1 MSRYNLIDESWIPVR
16 NLNGRLSEV
25 GIKDVLLRSRE
36 LATIEDPSPL
46 VVAALHRFLLAVLYR
61 ALKGPTD
68 IEHAKRLFRDGFPA
82 KEIADY
88 LESWRSRFFL
98 FDEKYPFGQIPSF
111 TPKTWRPWTALAAE
125 HNADNAKV
133 LFDHVSVEAPGAIP
147 FANCVR
153 WMLAT
158 QTFSLSC
165 GKSELAHTGTAPS
178 ATAIMVLPIG
188 RNLAD
193 TLAYALVPENR
204 EVIAD
209 DHPIW
214 EREPEVV
221 TSLIDKVERKAS
233 GWADRYTWRARAIR
247 LEPNIHL
254 DGCVSRLALASGVS
268 FEPGVE
274 RPDPMLGYR
283 LDEKKGKL
291 ALQFRP
297 RGLWR
302 NFDSILP
309 DPTGLAPLVIENA
322 VLLSRLDRRRF
333 PIAVMALGQK
343 NDPPNPILEFWR
355 MEQFA
360 LPEALAA
367 DREIRGEMRRL
378 LDAAEEGG
386 KTLDSACFSYC
397 QHILVR
403 VERDGGLG
411 KQEKD
416 TIRDM
421 SRSLGITT
429 RYWSILEA
437 SFHQMLHDYAG
448 ERDFESIH
456 AHWLRHVREAMKSAW
471 ASHRASVASGNAWAI
486 RALVKA
492 EGQISRWLAELDK
505 DIHALEE
512 VA

>member
-1 MSRYNLIDESWIPVR
+1 LIDEPWIPVR
-16 NLNGRLSEV
+16 DLNGKLV
-25 GIKDVLLRSRE
+25 DLGIKDVLLRSRE
-36 LATIEDPSPL
+36 LSAIEDPSPL
-46 VVAALHRFLLAVLYR
+46 VVASLHRFLLAVLYR

-82 KEIADY
+82 DEIVDY
-88 LESWRSRFFL
+88 LEHWRGRFFL
-98 FDEKYPFGQIPSF
+98 FDDKYPFGQIPSF
-111 TPKTWRPWTALAAE
+111 TPKTWRAWTALAAE

-158 QTFSLSC
+158 QTFALSS

-178 ATAIMVLPIG
+178 ASALMVLPIG
-188 RNLAD
+188 HNLAD
-193 TLAYALVPENR
+193 TLAYALVPQNR
-204 EVIAD
+204 EIIAD
-209 DHPIW
+209 DIPIW
-214 EREPEVV
+214 EREPETVA
-221 TSLIDKVERKAS
+221 SLKDKIERTAS

-247 LEPNIHL
+247 LEPHAQL

-268 FEPGVE
+268 FEPGTE

-291 ALQFRP
+291 ALQFRQ

-309 DPTGLAPLVIENA
+309 DSTGLAPLVIANA

-333 PIAVMALGQK
+333 PCAVMALGQK
-343 NDPPNPILEFWR
+343 NDPPNPTLEFWK

-360 LPEALAA
+360 LPEALET
-367 DREIRGEMRRL
+367 DGQIRGAIRRL

-386 KTLDSACFSYC
+386 RALDSACFLYC
-397 QHILVR
+397 QHLLVR
-403 VERDGGLG
+403 VERTGGLG

-416 TIRDM
+416 TIREM
-421 SRSLGITT
+421 SRGLGIAT
-429 RYWSILEA
+429 RYWSTLEA
-437 SFHQMLHDYAG
+437 DFHRMLQEYAV
-448 ERDFESIH
+448 ESDFDGIH
-456 AHWLRHVREAMKSAW
+456 AQWLRHVCEALKSSW
-471 ASHRASVASGNAWAI
+471 ATLKTSVSSGNAWAI

-492 EGQISRWLAELDK
+492 EGRLHQQIAELDK
-505 DIHALEE
+505 NIRSLEE
-512 VA
+512 VT